1 MQDLENGGPSQG
13 VENAGRRTCC
23 CFL

>member
-1 MQDLENGGPSQG
+1 MQDLENGGPSPG